1 MNAVVLVGHGSLR
14 QASGASMIRLA
25 ALLRKQG
32 VVKIAT
38 AGFLNFSQ
46 PTVAD
51 AVARCVRKGATHII
65 IQPYFLISGYYV
77 KRALPKL
84 IEEARVVHPH
94 LTFSVAGAFE
104 YHPALV
110 QMVLER
116 AATER
121 VEANCGL
128 LLIAHGSPHAEANT
142 PIYRIA
148 KTIRERSDYA
158 AVQVSFMELN
168 DPGIAE
174 GIQKLADQKV
184 AHIVSTPY
192 FLQLGGH
199 VASDLPK
206 AFQRAQVS
214 HPHIALTLADYLSY
228 DPLLAE
234 VIVERVAPYI
244 EAELVSYTP

>member
-32 VVKIAT
+32 VAEVAT

-51 AVARCVRKGATHII
+51 AVRRCVRKGATHIV

-77 KRALPKL
+77 KRALPQL
-84 IEEARVVHPH
+84 IEKAKAAHPQC
-94 LTFSVAGAFE
+94 TFSIAGAFE

-110 QMVLER
+110 QMVLTR
-116 AATER
+116 AAAER
-121 VEANCGL
+121 IEVNCGL
-128 LLIAHGSPHAEANT
+128 LLIAHGSPHAEANA
-142 PIYRIA
+142 PIYRVA
-148 KTIRERSDYA
+148 EAIRERSNYA

-168 DPGIAE
+168 EPSISE
-174 GIQKLADQKV
+174 GIQMLMGQEV
-184 AHIVSTPY
+184 AQVVAAPY

-199 VASDLPK
+199 VASDLPE
-206 AFQRAQVS
+206 AVQRAQAS
-214 HPHIALTLADYLSY
+214 HRHIALNLADYLSY
-228 DPLLAE
+228 DPLLIE
-234 VIVERVAPYI
+234 VIAERVTPHRETEHA
-244 EAELVSYTP
+244 SYTS